1 MPKSP
6 EQFNFSLQ
14 RDREKFDKLPS
25 GEKDIVVLANKI
37 LKLDFSMYFNDIGK
51 NLITVEVKNLSTG
64 ETKKETLS
72 TLLEGIKKRI
82 AEKKKK

>member
-25 GEKDIVVLANKI
+25 GEKDER
-37 LKLDFSMYFNDIGK
+37 F
-51 NLITVEVKNLSTG
+51 
-64 ETKKETLS
+64 
-72 TLLEGIKKRI
+72 
-82 AEKKKK
+82 